1 MVSWGDGEESSDYQS
16 SDSDNDALNT
26 IYDSEYCGSDDG
38 LPAAR
43 CKCRKVAGRF
53 VAFEGWQTGRRFL
66 GCDVQEGRRCDY
78 MKWIDGEWPMNLKK
92 ALGKLWEMYGA
103 QKHGRTSDALDHF
116 EQKFKLHDE
125 ISKLHKDLKM
135 AQDELKTVIGE
146 KQMTLALK
154 AKAEQA
160 LIDARAELDQKKL
173 IDAHHSNMHKVLR
186 IRAEK
191 ERDQMKQERDLMKK
205 ERDEVKADK
214 RKLEFIIGDFLKQKE
229 EHRSKMKKIIQIA
242 LE

>member
-1 MVSWGDGEESSDYQS
+1 
-16 SDSDNDALNT
+16 
-26 IYDSEYCGSDDG
+26 
-38 LPAAR
+38 
-43 CKCRKVAGRF
+43 
-53 VAFEGWQTGRRFL
+53 
-66 GCDVQEGRRCDY
+66 
-78 MKWIDGEWPMNLKK
+78 
-92 ALGKLWEMYGA
+92 
-103 QKHGRTSDALDHF
+103 
-116 EQKFKLHDE
+116 
-125 ISKLHKDLKM
+125 M
-135 AQDELKTVIGE
+135 AQDELKTMIGE

-160 LIDARAELDQKKL
+160 LIDARAELEQKKL

-191 ERDQMKQERDLMKK
+191 DRDQMKKEMDLMKKERDLMKK

-242 LE
+242 SE

>member
-1 MVSWGDGEESSDYQS
+1 V
-16 SDSDNDALNT
+16 
-26 IYDSEYCGSDDG
+26 
-38 LPAAR
+38 
-43 CKCRKVAGRF
+43 
-53 VAFEGWQTGRRFL
+53 
-66 GCDVQEGRRCDY
+66 
-78 MKWIDGEWPMNLKK
+78 KWIDGEWPMNLKK
-92 ALGKLWEMYGA
+92 ALGRLWEMHGA
-103 QKHGRTSDALDHF
+103 QKHGRTTDALEHF
-116 EQKFKLHDE
+116 EQKFTLHDE

-135 AQDELKTVIGE
+135 AQDELKTMIGE

-160 LIDARAELDQKKL
+160 LIDARAELEQKKL

-191 ERDQMKQERDLMKK
+191 DRDLMKKEMDLMKKERDLMKK

-242 LE
+242 SE

>member
-1 MVSWGDGEESSDYQS
+1 V
-16 SDSDNDALNT
+16 
-26 IYDSEYCGSDDG
+26 
-38 LPAAR
+38 
-43 CKCRKVAGRF
+43 
-53 VAFEGWQTGRRFL
+53 
-66 GCDVQEGRRCDY
+66 
-78 MKWIDGEWPMNLKK
+78 KWIDGEWPMNLKK
-92 ALGKLWEMYGA
+92 ALGRLWEMHGA
-103 QKHGRTSDALDHF
+103 QKHGRTTDALDHF

-160 LIDARAELDQKKL
+160 LIDARAELEQKKL

-191 ERDQMKQERDLMKK
+191 DRDQMKKEMDLMKKERDLMKK

-242 LE
+242 SE